1 MSRLPSPAS
10 GRGRHVA
17 VVVAALAALLVA
29 VAAVGCGQTVVLPK
43 EPDRCKLQLVDMTIM
58 ASARLNPADTGDARP
73 VQLRVYQLTTDV
85 HLNNA
90 DFEKIWKADKATLGD
105 ELVKVEEMSV
115 FPDSRVDIRFER
127 DEKALFVA
135 AVALFRTPRG
145 RSWYTVMELPPA
157 PGKGDCAL
165 LECDGGAGCKPQ
177 QNRLNPHFYVWLDGS
192 RVDDGE
198 DRLDEFP
205 VPGRR
210 RNATFRPGSTGD
222 AR

>member
-1 MSRLPSPAS
+1 MSGFLSLAS
-10 GRGRHVA
+10 SRARQGG
-17 VVVAALAALLVA
+17 VVAIGLV
-29 VAAVGCGQTVVLPK
+29 VAFGCGQTVVLPK

-58 ASARLNPADTGDARP
+58 ASARLNPADAGDARP
-73 VQLRVYQLTTDV
+73 VQLRVYQLATDV

-90 DFEKIWKADKATLGD
+90 EFDKVWKADKATLGD
-105 ELVKVEEMSV
+105 DLVKVEEMSV

-127 DEKALFVA
+127 DDRALFIA

-157 PGKGDCAL
+157 PGKGDCSVL
-165 LECDGGAGCKPQ
+165 DCDGGACKPQ
-177 QNRLNPHFYVWLDGS
+177 QNKLNPHFYVWLDGS

-205 VPGRR
+205 VAGRR
-210 RNATFRPGSTGD
+210 RNATFRAGSSGD
-222 AR
+222 AP

>member
-1 MSRLPSPAS
+1 VLRRAAGLLLISLAVFLAGAGSVTAFGCSPTI
-10 GRGRHVA
+10 
-17 VVVAALAALLVA
+17 VV
-29 VAAVGCGQTVVLPK
+29 PK
-43 EPDRCKLQLVDMTIM
+43 EPDRCKLQLVDMAIM
-58 ASARLNPADTGDARP
+58 ASARLNPTDNGEARP
-73 VQLRVYQLTTDV
+73 VQLRIYQLTTDV
-85 HLNNA
+85 RLNNS

-105 ELVKVEEMSV
+105 DLVKVEEMSI
-115 FPDSRVDIRFER
+115 FPDSRTDIRFER
-127 DEKALFVA
+127 DEKALYVA

-157 PGKGDCAL
+157 PGKGDCQV
-165 LECDGGAGCKPQ
+165 LECDGGGCKEQ
-177 QNRLNPHFYVWLDGS
+177 QNRLNPHYYVWLDGT

-210 RNATFRPGSTGD
+210 RKETFRGGSGE